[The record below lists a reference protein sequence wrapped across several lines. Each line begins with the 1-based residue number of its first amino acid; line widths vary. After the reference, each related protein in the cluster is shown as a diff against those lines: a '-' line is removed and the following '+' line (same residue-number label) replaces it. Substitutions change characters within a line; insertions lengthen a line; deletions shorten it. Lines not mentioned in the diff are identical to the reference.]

1 MLISIKSEIT
11 HLNFEGNE
19 MGDENCKELC
29 LMVAELNTPLVL
41 NRSKCAITDIGG
53 AYLAEMIG
61 N

>member
-1 MLISIKSEIT
+1 
-11 HLNFEGNE
+11 

-29 LMVAELNTPLVL
+29 SMVAELNTPLVL
-41 NRSKCAITDIGG
+41 NLSKCAITDIGG